1 VLVVEVVIV
10 TLKLKTI
17 IMMMTKI
24 IEIITVVIA
33 TNC

>member
-24 IEIITVVIA
+24 IKIITVVIA